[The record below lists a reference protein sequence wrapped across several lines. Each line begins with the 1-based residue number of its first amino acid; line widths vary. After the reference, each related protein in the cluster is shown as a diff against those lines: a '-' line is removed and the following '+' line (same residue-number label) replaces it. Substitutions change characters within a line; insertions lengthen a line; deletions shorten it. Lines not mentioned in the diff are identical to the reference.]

1 MTFLR
6 YAVVA
11 LMLTSAPVAAQDFG
25 AGLEAATKGDF
36 ATALR
41 EWRPLA
47 EQGYP
52 GAQYNLGVMY
62 QEGNGVVQDY
72 VEAVRWYRLAAEQ
85 GDANAQN
92 NLGVMYKKGNGVV
105 QDYAEAVRWYRL
117 AAEQGIAYAQKG
129 LSDMYAKGDG
139 VLQDYGSAH
148 MWYNIAAANGYED
161 ARENRDIV
169 ADRMT
174 ADAIAEAQQRA
185 RTCMASNYQDCD

>member
-1 MTFLR
+1 VTILREAETTMTFLR

-72 VEAVRWYRLAAEQ
+72 
-85 GDANAQN
+85 
-92 NLGVMYKKGNGVV
+92 
-105 QDYAEAVRWYRL
+105 AEAVRWYRL

-129 LSDMYAKGDG
+129 LGDMYAKGDG